1 MKKQLLLLWMILG
14 VNLPLNSGF
23 TEEIAVLEDY
33 HQRIPEEYEIE
44 EGDTL
49 WSLSEEFFKDPWLW
63 PNLWAINPHITN
75 PHWIYPGDLIRLKW
89 TKNQN
94 QIVEALSLE
103 PVIYDVQLKKN
114 ANISLNQGMII
125 NEKFEPL
132 GVLASSPEPYD
143 QLGTNDRIYL
153 KIKNPKA
160 LTLGQTLSIY
170 RPIESLIHPKT
181 KDELGIK
188 IILMGLAEVEGLE
201 KEFVYARIKQS
212 YQEIQR
218 GDLMMEE
225 QPLKLEISPSQNL
238 VDAEGFLVDS
248 VEDAEGLG
256 QMHAVF
262 TDLGSKQG
270 AQVGNRAFVLRQGDG
285 LEEGVDT
292 DHFDKMPFEQVGE
305 LMLVKV
311 SESYSTAI
319 ITRSALEL
327 KKGDKVVLQRN
338 Y

>member
-1 MKKQLLLLWMILG
+1 MKKQLLLLWIIVVINMPIIG
-14 VNLPLNSGF
+14 
-23 TEEIAVLEDY
+23 TAQEIAVLEDY

-89 TKNQN
+89 VKDQN
-94 QIVEALSLE
+94 QIIEALSLE
-103 PVIYDVQLKKN
+103 PVVYDVQLKKN
-114 ANISLNQGMII
+114 ANISLNQGMIVS
-125 NEKFEPL
+125 EKFEPL
-132 GVLASSPEPYD
+132 GVLAASPEPSD

-160 LTLGQTLSIY
+160 LSLGQTLSIY

-181 KDELGIK
+181 KDELGVK

-218 GDLMMEE
+218 GDLIMEE
-225 QPLKLEISPSQNL
+225 QPLRLEISPSQNL
-238 VDAEGFLVDS
+238 VDAEGFLIDS
-248 VEDAEGLG
+248 VEAADGLG
-256 QMHAVF
+256 QMHTVF
-262 TDLGSKQG
+262 VDLGSKQG

-285 LEEGVDT
+285 LEDGNDEYD
-292 DHFDKMPFEQVGE
+292 FEKMPFEQVGE

-311 SESYSTAI
+311 NENYATAI

-327 KKGDKVVLQRN
+327 KRGDKVVLQRN